1 MIFTGILRKWTDNF
15 FIYLI
20 YSRGKYQYSVVGV
33 NMKNILLFAEI
44 LPLILFY
51 LFFANSDFM
60 IWFSLSYLGKLCAIL
75 IIIFYSSIHWIYG
88 LFFCVVVILY
98 YQSDLIEGMQTPI
111 PAPTTISEPRY
122 VNGDVVKYSVANDFI
137 YVDDN
142 AQITTNITDIR
153 LKTQEEIVYP
163 KASDDWVNGIWQ
175 SWFVDDYTVPY
186 PVSSNNAGLYP
197 VSSNNAGLYPVSSN
211 NAGLYP
217 VSSNMIHPSS

>member
-1 MIFTGILRKWTDNF
+1 MIFTEILRKWTDNF
-15 FIYLI
+15 LIYLI
-20 YSRGKYQYSVVGV
+20 YSHGKYQYSVVGA

-111 PAPTTISEPRY
+111 PAPTSMNTNNGQFIPDHL
-122 VNGDVVKYSVANDFI
+122 VNEEVMKYSVADDFI
-137 YVDDN
+137 YLDDTT
-142 AQITTNITDIR
+142 QITTNITDLR

-175 SWFVDDYTVPY
+175 SWFVDEYTVPY

-217 VSSNMIHPSS
+217 SS